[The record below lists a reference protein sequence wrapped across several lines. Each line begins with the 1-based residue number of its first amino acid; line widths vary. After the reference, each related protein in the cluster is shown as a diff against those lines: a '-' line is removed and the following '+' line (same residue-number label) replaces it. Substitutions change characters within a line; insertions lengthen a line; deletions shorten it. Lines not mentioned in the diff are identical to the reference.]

1 MKNSMESLEKK
12 FGSVEFEGKKYILI
26 QDAYIDDVC
35 IDGQEG
41 HTAYFADAIKDGDH
55 PDEDGYFP
63 LYTVEWE
70 IIESQWD
77 DEESQWEDEDEGN
90 RCDWDNPVDVRITR
104 SMYNI
109 EEDSVF

>member
-1 MKNSMESLEKK
+1 MKNAMESLEKK

-55 PDEDGYFP
+55 QDEDGYFP

-70 IIESQWD
+70 IINPETD
-77 DEESQWEDEDEGN
+77 DEGD
-90 RCDWDNPVDVRITR
+90 RCDWDNPVDVEATR
-104 SMYNI
+104 AMYNV

>member
-55 PDEDGYFP
+55 PDEDGYFS

-70 IIESQWD
+70 IIESQW
-77 DEESQWEDEDEGN
+77 EDEGN

>member
-1 MKNSMESLEKK
+1 MKNAMESLEKK

-41 HTAYFADAIKDGDH
+41 RTAYFADAIKDGDR
-55 PDEDGYFP
+55 PDEDGYVP
-63 LYTVEWE
+63 LYQVEWE
-70 IIESQWD
+70 IV
-77 DEESQWEDEDEGN
+77 ESQWEDEDEGN
-90 RCDWDNPVDVRITR
+90 RCDWDNPSEISMTS

-109 EEDSVF
+109 EEDSVY

>member
-1 MKNSMESLEKK
+1 MKNEMSINEMEKR
-12 FGSVEFEGKKYILI
+12 FGSVEFEGEKYILI

-63 LYTVEWE
+63 LYTAEWE
-70 IIESQWD
+70 II
-77 DEESQWEDEDEGN
+77 ESQWEDEDEGN
-90 RCDWDNPVDVRITR
+90 RCDWDNPVDVRATR
-104 SMYNI
+104 SMYNV